1 MKEFF
6 NRIAFQ
12 EEKYIH
18 YNLLSEQILLPS
30 GNVLNFFNRYGDL
43 YNFWTSVLLNY
54 ASSNDIISQQ
64 VNFLKDLMNGFN
76 VYKNITKL
84 KNKSHHKAGD
94 LYLKLLGNLHN
105 NVGDILFNKSRDE
118 RREIYSQAKIL
129 FHLRE
134 QVF

>member
-1 MKEFF
+1 MYLIFF
-6 NRIAFQ
+6 N
-12 EEKYIH
+12 K
-18 YNLLSEQILLPS
+18 
-30 GNVLNFFNRYGDL
+30 YGDL

-54 ASSNDIISQQ
+54 TSSNDIISQQ
-64 VNFLKDLMNGFN
+64 VNFLIDLMNGFN

-84 KNKSHHKAGD
+84 KNKSDHKARD

-134 QVF
+134 QIF